1 LHARAVQITL
11 CRFSLFLGALVKHC
25 LWILLG
31 ISLMPAADE
40 TPVAIA
46 LHGGAGT
53 IERGAMSEELEATYR
68 AFLDDAIIRGYE
80 QLREGRAGLDVV
92 VNVIQ
97 LMEDSPLFNAGRG
110 AVYTWEGAHELDAS
124 IMHGENLDAGAV
136 AGVSTVKSPIALARA
151 VMEDSPHVMLASRG
165 AEAFALERGFDLV
178 SPEYFATE
186 RRREALEA
194 YKANEQAGLKP
205 EADHKFGTVG
215 VVVLD
220 QAGNLIAG
228 TSTGGMTGKRWGRI
242 GDSPVIG
249 AGTYADNRSCAVSAT
264 GHGEYFIRHT
274 VARDICARMQ
284 FGGATLDEAASTVVM
299 EELIEADGE
308 GGIVAVDPAGRVAL
322 VFNTPGMYRASIDA
336 TGRKVVGIYGED
348 ETP

>member
-1 LHARAVQITL
+1 M
-11 CRFSLFLGALVKHC
+11 KHC

-31 ISLMPAADE
+31 ISMISAANE

-68 AFLDDAIIRGYE
+68 AFLDDAITRGYE
-80 QLREGRAGLDVV
+80 QFREGRSGLDVV
-92 VNVIQ
+92 ESVIQ
-97 LMEDSPLFNAGRG
+97 LMEGSPLFNAGRG
-110 AVYTWEGAHELDAS
+110 AVYTWDGTHELDAS
-124 IMHGENLDAGAV
+124 IMHGEHLDAGAV

-151 VMEDSPHVMLASRG
+151 VMEDSPHVMLAGAG
-165 AEAFALERGFDLV
+165 AEAFALERGFDSV
-178 SPEYFATE
+178 SLGYFATE

-220 QAGNLIAG
+220 QAGNLVAG

-242 GDSPVIG
+242 GDAPVIG
-249 AGTYADNRSCAVSAT
+249 AGTYADNRTCAVSAT

-284 FGGATLDEAASTVVM
+284 YTGASLSESADAMVMNELVEAGGS
-299 EELIEADGE
+299 
-308 GGIVAVDPAGRVAL
+308 GGIVAVDYKGNVAL
-322 VFNTPGMYRASIDA
+322 TFNTSGMYRASID
-336 TGRKVVGIYGED
+336 GKGNKVVGIYGD
-348 ETP
+348 E

>member
-1 LHARAVQITL
+1 M
-11 CRFSLFLGALVKHC
+11 KHC
-25 LWILLG
+25 FWILLG
-31 ISLMPAADE
+31 ISMMSAADE

-68 AFLDDAIIRGYE
+68 AFLDDAITRGYE
-80 QLREGRAGLDVV
+80 QLLEGRSGLDVV

-110 AVYTWEGAHELDAS
+110 AVYTWEGTHELDAS
-124 IMHGENLDAGAV
+124 IMHGEHLDAGAV
-136 AGVSTVKSPIALARA
+136 AGVSTVKSPIALART
-151 VMEDSPHVMLASRG
+151 VMEDSPHVMLAGAG
-165 AEAFALERGFDLV
+165 AEAFALERGFDPV
-178 SPEYFATE
+178 PAEYFATE

-220 QAGNLIAG
+220 QAGNLVAG

-274 VARDICARMQ
+274 VARDICARMH
-284 FGGATLDEAASTVVM
+284 FGGMTLEEASSAVIM
-299 EELIEADGE
+299 EELVAANGE
-308 GGIVAVDPAGRVAL
+308 GGIVAVDPAGEVAL

-336 TGRKVVGIYGED
+336 MGRKVVGIYGEN
-348 ETP
+348 ETAQHNERKK

>member
-1 LHARAVQITL
+1 MG
-11 CRFSLFLGALVKHC
+11 FSMM
-25 LWILLG
+25 
-31 ISLMPAADE
+31 SAADE
-40 TPVAIA
+40 TPFAIA

-53 IERGAMSEELEATYR
+53 IERGAMSEELETTYR
-68 AFLDDAIIRGYE
+68 AFLDDAITRGYE
-80 QLREGRAGLDVV
+80 QLREGRSGLDVV
-92 VNVIQ
+92 VSVIQ
-97 LMEDSPLFNAGRG
+97 MMEDSPLFNAGRG
-110 AVYTWEGAHELDAS
+110 AVYTWEGTHELDAS
-124 IMHGENLDAGAV
+124 IMHGEDLDAGAV
-136 AGVSTVKSPIALARA
+136 AGVSTVESPIALARA
-151 VMEDSPHVMLASRG
+151 VMEDSPHVMLAGAG
-165 AEAFALERGFDLV
+165 AEAFASERGFDPV

-220 QAGNLIAG
+220 QAGNLVAG
-228 TSTGGMTGKRWGRI
+228 TSTGGMTGKRWGRV

-284 FGGATLDEAASTVVM
+284 FGGETLEEAASTVVM
-299 EELIEADGE
+299 EELVKADGE
-308 GGIVAVDPAGRVAL
+308 GGVVAVDSAGRVAL
-322 VFNTPGMYRASIDA
+322 IFNTSGMYRASIDA
-336 TGRKVVGIYGED
+336 AGHKVVGIYGED
-348 ETP
+348 EAR

>member
-1 LHARAVQITL
+1 M
-11 CRFSLFLGALVKHC
+11 
-25 LWILLG
+25 
-31 ISLMPAADE
+31 ISAADE
-40 TPVAIA
+40 TRVAIA

-53 IERGAMSEELEATYR
+53 IERNAMSEELEATYR
-68 AFLDDAIIRGYE
+68 AFLNDAITRGYE
-80 QLREGRAGLDVV
+80 QLREGRSALDVV

-110 AVYTWEGAHELDAS
+110 AVYTWDGTHELDAS
-124 IMHGENLDAGAV
+124 IMHGETLDAGAV
-136 AGVSTVKSPIALARA
+136 AGVSTVRSPIALARA
-151 VMEDSPHVMLASRG
+151 VMEDSPHVMLAGAG
-165 AEAFALERGFDLV
+165 AEAFALEQGFDPV
-178 SPEYFATE
+178 APEYFATE

-194 YKANEQAGLKP
+194 YKANEQVGLKR

-220 QAGNLIAG
+220 QAGTLVAG

-249 AGTYADNRSCAVSAT
+249 AGTYANNRSCAVSAT

-284 FGGATLDEAASTVVM
+284 FGGATLEEAANTVVM
-299 EELIEADGE
+299 EELVTAAGE
-308 GGIVAVDPAGRVAL
+308 GGVVAVDPAGRVAL
-322 VFNTPGMYRASIDA
+322 MFNTSGMYRASIDA
-336 TGRKVVGIYGED
+336 TGEKIVGIYDED
-348 ETP
+348 ESP

>member
-1 LHARAVQITL
+1 M
-11 CRFSLFLGALVKHC
+11 AL
-25 LWILLG
+25 
-31 ISLMPAADE
+31 
-40 TPVAIA
+40 A
-46 LHGGAGT
+46 LHGGAGA

-68 AFLDDAIIRGYE
+68 AFLDDAITSGYE
-80 QLREGRAGLDVV
+80 QLREGRSGLDVV

-110 AVYTWEGAHELDAS
+110 AVYTWDGTHELDAS

-151 VMEDSPHVMLASRG
+151 VLEDSPHVMLASRG
-165 AEAFALERGFDLV
+165 AEAFASERGFDLV

-186 RRREALEA
+186 RRREALKA

-220 QAGNLIAG
+220 QTGNLVAG

-274 VARDICARMQ
+274 VSRDICARMQ
-284 FGGATLDEAASTVVM
+284 FGGVTLEEAAKTVVM
-299 EELIEADGE
+299 EELVAAKGE
-308 GGIVAVDPAGRVAL
+308 GGIVAVDPAGRVEL
-322 VFNTPGMYRASIDA
+322 VFNTSGMYRASIDA
-336 TGRKVVGIYGED
+336 AGHKVVGIYGED
-348 ETP
+348 EAP

>member
-1 LHARAVQITL
+1 M
-11 CRFSLFLGALVKHC
+11 
-25 LWILLG
+25 
-31 ISLMPAADE
+31 MPAADE
-40 TPVAIA
+40 TPIAIA

-53 IERGAMSEELEATYR
+53 IERGTMSEDLEATYH
-68 AFLDDAIIRGYE
+68 AFLDDAITRGHE

-110 AVYTWEGAHELDAS
+110 AVYTREGTHELDAS
-124 IMHGENLDAGAV
+124 IMHGEHLDAGAV
-136 AGVSTVKSPIALARA
+136 AGVGTVRSPIALART
-151 VMEDSPHVMLASRG
+151 VMEDSPHVMLSGAG
-165 AEAFALERGFDLV
+165 AEAFALERGFDPV
-178 SPEYFATE
+178 SSDYFATE

-220 QAGNLIAG
+220 EAGNLVAG

-242 GDSPVIG
+242 GDSPMIG

-284 FGGATLDEAASTVVM
+284 FGGATLEEAANTVVM
-299 EELIEADGE
+299 EELVAAAGE
-308 GGIVAVDPAGRVAL
+308 GGIVAVDPAGSVAL
-322 VFNTPGMYRASIDA
+322 IFNTPGMYRASIDA
-336 TGRKVVGIYGED
+336 AGHKVVGIYSEE

>member
-1 LHARAVQITL
+1 MM
-11 CRFSLFLGALVKHC
+11 S
-25 LWILLG
+25 
-31 ISLMPAADE
+31 AADQ

-68 AFLDDAIIRGYE
+68 GFLDDAITRGYQ
-80 QLREGRAGLDVV
+80 QLREGQSGLDVV
-92 VNVIQ
+92 VSVIQ
-97 LMEDSPLFNAGRG
+97 LMEESPLFNAGRG
-110 AVYTWEGAHELDAS
+110 AVYTWDGTHELDAS
-124 IMHGENLDAGAV
+124 IMHGQNLDAGAV
-136 AGVSTVKSPIALARA
+136 AGVGTVKSPIALARA
-151 VMEDSPHVMLASRG
+151 VMEDSPHVMLAGAG
-165 AEAFALERGFDLV
+165 AETFSLEQGFDPV

-194 YKANEQAGLKP
+194 YKANKQAGLKP

-220 QAGNLIAG
+220 QMGNLVAG

-274 VARDICARMQ
+274 VARSICARMQ
-284 FGGATLDEAASTVVM
+284 FGGASLEEAASTVVM
-299 EELIEADGE
+299 EELVEANGE
-308 GGIVAVDPAGRVAL
+308 GGIVAVDPKGNVAL
-322 VFNTPGMYRASIDA
+322 AFNTPGMYRASIDA
-336 TGRKVVGIYGED
+336 AGHKVVGIYSD
-348 ETP
+348 E

>member
-1 LHARAVQITL
+1 MM
-11 CRFSLFLGALVKHC
+11 S
-25 LWILLG
+25 
-31 ISLMPAADE
+31 AADE

-68 AFLDDAIIRGYE
+68 AFLDDAITRGYE

-110 AVYTWEGAHELDAS
+110 AVYTWEGTHELDAS
-124 IMHGENLDAGAV
+124 IMHGKHLDAGAV

-165 AEAFALERGFDLV
+165 AEAFALEHGFDPV

-220 QAGNLIAG
+220 EAGNLVAG

-284 FGGATLDEAASTVVM
+284 FGGATLEEAANTVVM

-308 GGIVAVDPAGRVAL
+308 GGIVAVDLSGRVAL
-322 VFNTPGMYRASIDA
+322 VFNTSGMYRASVDA
-336 TGRKVVGIYGED
+336 TGHKIVGIYGED
-348 ETP
+348 DSP

>member
-1 LHARAVQITL
+1 M
-11 CRFSLFLGALVKHC
+11 KHC
-25 LWILLG
+25 FWLLLG
-31 ISLMPAADE
+31 ISMMSAADE

-53 IERGAMSEELEATYR
+53 IERGAMSEELQATYR
-68 AFLDDAIIRGYE
+68 AFLDDAITRGYE
-80 QLREGRAGLDVV
+80 QLLEGRSGLDVV

-110 AVYTWEGAHELDAS
+110 AVYTWEGTHELDAS
-124 IMHGENLDAGAV
+124 IMHGEHLDAGAV

-165 AEAFALERGFDLV
+165 AEVFASEQGFDLV

-220 QAGNLIAG
+220 QAGNLVAG

-284 FGGATLDEAASTVVM
+284 FGGMTLEEASSAVIM
-299 EELIEADGE
+299 EELVAANGE
-308 GGIVAVDPAGRVAL
+308 GGIVAVDPAGEVAL

-336 TGRKVVGIYGED
+336 MGHKVVGIYGENGTAQHN
-348 ETP
+348 ERKK

>member
-1 LHARAVQITL
+1 M
-11 CRFSLFLGALVKHC
+11 KHC
-25 LWILLG
+25 FWILLG
-31 ISLMPAADE
+31 ISMMSAADE

-68 AFLDDAIIRGYE
+68 AFLDDTITRGYE
-80 QLREGRAGLDVV
+80 QLLEGRSGLDVV

-110 AVYTWEGAHELDAS
+110 AVYTWEGTHELDAS
-124 IMHGENLDAGAV
+124 IMHGEHLDAGAV

-165 AEAFALERGFDLV
+165 AEVFASEQGFDLV

-220 QAGNLIAG
+220 QAGNLVAG

-274 VARDICARMQ
+274 IARDICARMQ
-284 FGGATLDEAASTVVM
+284 FGGMTLEEASSAVIM
-299 EELIEADGE
+299 EELVVANGE
-308 GGIVAVDPAGRVAL
+308 GGIVAVDPAGEVAL

-336 TGRKVVGIYGED
+336 MGRKAVGIYGEN
-348 ETP
+348 ETAQHNERKK

>member
-1 LHARAVQITL
+1 MRS
-11 CRFSLFLGALVKHC
+11 FFLFVLLLSPPNLV
-25 LWILLG
+25 LA
-31 ISLMPAADE
+31 SDS
-40 TPVAIA
+40 PVAIA

-68 AFLDDAIIRGYE
+68 AFLADAITRGYE
-80 QLREGRAGLDVV
+80 QLREGQPGLDVV
-92 VNVIQ
+92 VSVIQ
-97 LMEDSPLFNAGRG
+97 MMEDSPLFNAGRG

-151 VMEDSPHVMLASRG
+151 VMEDSPHVMLAGAG
-165 AEAFALERGFDLV
+165 AEAFASEQGFDPV

-194 YKANEQAGLKP
+194 YKANDQAGLKP

-220 QAGNLIAG
+220 QAGNLVAG

-284 FGGATLDEAASTVVM
+284 FGGATLEEAANTVVL
-299 EELIEADGE
+299 EELVAAAGE
-308 GGIVAVDPAGRVAL
+308 GGVVAVDPAGGVAL

-336 TGRKVVGIYGED
+336 VGRKVVGIYGEE

>member
-1 LHARAVQITL
+1 M
-11 CRFSLFLGALVKHC
+11 KHC
-25 LWILLG
+25 FWILLG
-31 ISLMPAADE
+31 ISMMSAADE

-68 AFLDDAIIRGYE
+68 AFLDDAITRGYQ
-80 QLREGRAGLDVV
+80 QLLEGRSGLDVV

-110 AVYTWEGAHELDAS
+110 AVYTWEGTHELDAS
-124 IMHGENLDAGAV
+124 IMHGEHLDAGAV

-165 AEAFALERGFDLV
+165 AEVFASEQGFDLV

-220 QAGNLIAG
+220 QAGNLVAG

-274 VARDICARMQ
+274 VARDICARMH
-284 FGGATLDEAASTVVM
+284 FGGMTLEEASSAVIM
-299 EELIEADGE
+299 EELVADNGE
-308 GGIVAVDPAGRVAL
+308 GGIVAVDPAGEVAL
-322 VFNTPGMYRASIDA
+322 VVNAPGMYRASIDA
-336 TGRKVVGIYGED
+336 MGRKAVGIYGEN
-348 ETP
+348 ETAQHNERKK

>member
-1 LHARAVQITL
+1 MM
-11 CRFSLFLGALVKHC
+11 S
-25 LWILLG
+25 
-31 ISLMPAADE
+31 AADE
-40 TPVAIA
+40 SPIAIA

-53 IERGAMSEELEATYR
+53 IERGAMKEELEATYR
-68 AFLDDAIIRGYE
+68 AFLDDAITQGYE
-80 QLREGRAGLDVV
+80 QLREGQSGLDVV
-92 VNVIQ
+92 VTVIQ
-97 LMEDSPLFNAGRG
+97 MMEDSPLFNAGRG
-110 AVYTWEGAHELDAS
+110 AVYTWDGTHELDAS
-124 IMHGENLDAGAV
+124 IMHGEKLDAGAV
-136 AGVSTVKSPIALARA
+136 AGVSTVQSPIALARA
-151 VMEDSPHVMLASRG
+151 VMEDSPHVMLAGPG
-165 AEAFALERGFDLV
+165 AEAFAQEQGFDPV
-178 SPEYFATE
+178 SPEYFGTE

-220 QAGNLIAG
+220 QAGNLVAG

-284 FGGATLDEAASTVVM
+284 FGDATLEEAAQITVM
-299 EELIEADGE
+299 EELVKAGGE
-308 GGIVAVDPAGRVAL
+308 GGVVAADSAGKVAL
-322 VFNTPGMYRASIDA
+322 IFNTPGMYRASIDA
-336 TGRKVVGIYGED
+336 AGLKVVGIYGD
-348 ETP
+348 DKP

>member
-1 LHARAVQITL
+1 M
-11 CRFSLFLGALVKHC
+11 KHC
-25 LWILLG
+25 FWILLG
-31 ISLMPAADE
+31 ISMMSAADE

-68 AFLDDAIIRGYE
+68 ALLDDAITRGYE
-80 QLREGRAGLDVV
+80 QLLEGRSGLDVV

-110 AVYTWEGAHELDAS
+110 AVYTWEGTHELDAS
-124 IMHGENLDAGAV
+124 IMHGEHLDAGAV

-151 VMEDSPHVMLASRG
+151 VMEDSPHVILASRG
-165 AEAFALERGFDLV
+165 AEVFASEQGFDLV

-220 QAGNLIAG
+220 QAGNLVAG

-274 VARDICARMQ
+274 IARDICARMQ
-284 FGGATLDEAASTVVM
+284 FGGMTLEEASSAVIM
-299 EELIEADGE
+299 EELVAANGE
-308 GGIVAVDPAGRVAL
+308 GGIVAVDPGGEVAL

-336 TGRKVVGIYGED
+336 MGRKVVGIYGEN
-348 ETP
+348 ETAQHNERKE

>member
-1 LHARAVQITL
+1 MM
-11 CRFSLFLGALVKHC
+11 S
-25 LWILLG
+25 
-31 ISLMPAADE
+31 AADD

-53 IERGAMSEELEATYR
+53 IERSAMSEELEATYR
-68 AFLDDAIIRGYE
+68 TFLDGAIARGYE
-80 QLREGRAGLDVV
+80 QLREGRSGLDVV

-97 LMEDSPLFNAGRG
+97 LMEESPLFNAGRG
-110 AVYTWEGAHELDAS
+110 AVYTWEGTHELDAS
-124 IMHGENLDAGAV
+124 IMHGETLDAGAV

-165 AEAFALERGFDLV
+165 AEVFASEQGFDLV

-220 QAGNLIAG
+220 QAGNLVAG

-284 FGGATLDEAASTVVM
+284 FGGMTLEEASSAVIV
-299 EELIEADGE
+299 EELVAANGE
-308 GGIVAVDPAGRVAL
+308 GGIVAVDPAGEVAL

-336 TGRKVVGIYGED
+336 MGRKVVGIYGEN
-348 ETP
+348 ETAQHNERKK

>member
-1 LHARAVQITL
+1 MKHYLWV
-11 CRFSLFLGALVKHC
+11 LF
-25 LWILLG
+25 G
-31 ISLMPAADE
+31 ISMMSAADD
-40 TPVAIA
+40 TSVAIA

-68 AFLDDAIIRGYE
+68 AFLNDAIIRGYE

-110 AVYTWEGAHELDAS
+110 AVYTWEGTHELDAS
-124 IMHGENLDAGAV
+124 IMHGENRDAGAV
-136 AGVSTVKSPIALARA
+136 AGVSTVESPIALARA
-151 VMEDSPHVMLASRG
+151 VMEDSPHVILAGTG
-165 AEAFALERGFDLV
+165 AEAFALERGFDPV
-178 SPEYFATE
+178 SPEYFATD

-194 YKANEQAGLKP
+194 YKANEQEGLKP

-220 QAGNLIAG
+220 KAGNMIAG

-264 GHGEYFIRHT
+264 GHGEYFIRYT
-274 VARDICARMQ
+274 VARDVCARMQ
-284 FGGATLDEAASTVVM
+284 FGGVTLQEAASTVVL
-299 EELIEADGE
+299 EELVAANGE
-308 GGIVAVDPAGRVAL
+308 GGIIAVDPAGNVAL

-336 TGRKVVGIYGED
+336 AGRKVVGIYGED
-348 ETP
+348 ETS